1 LFLDGYGKTEK
12 RRNTMRMRIKTM
24 TTTMIIDSDVTVLK
38 QYTVMA
44 LIMMMTQ
51 FCCKLVSSDYEES
64 EVEKGEP

>member
-1 LFLDGYGKTEK
+1 MVMVKRKK

-44 LIMMMTQ
+44 LIMTMTQ
-51 FCCKLVSSDYEES
+51 FCCKLVSSDDEES
-64 EVEKGEP
+64 EVERGEP